1 MDGRTYD
8 VFRGATEKDAVWL
21 EAVPGFLNA
30 LQRIKEIAGK
40 KPGQYFVYEARSC
53 STIVQIDTRKPL
65 LTTSEQKA
73 KIA

>member
-40 KPGQYFVYEARSC
+40 KPGQCRAFLA
-53 STIVQIDTRKPL
+53 
-65 LTTSEQKA
+65 
-73 KIA
+73 